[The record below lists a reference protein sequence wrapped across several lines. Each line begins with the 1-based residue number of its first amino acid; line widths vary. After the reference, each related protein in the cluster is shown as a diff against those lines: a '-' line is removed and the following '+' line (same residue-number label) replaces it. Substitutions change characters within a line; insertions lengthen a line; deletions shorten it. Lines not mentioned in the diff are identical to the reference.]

1 MIDNEKLN
9 LEIDREW
16 QKCNP
21 VDEGMGV
28 ETANIHIE
36 QFDHIARYFA
46 QWGAEHLADDRKITR
61 DVEDVAAEKARE
73 YALSLPGG
81 ERTTSVGS
89 TYSESGYYHGFVDGS
104 KFKSDEKSFIENLD
118 EAAEEWAKEN
128 YGVNY
133 MEFDFTQDAA
143 FRAMYHFRSGAKWD
157 RQQMLKN
164 AVEGEITKDNRGN
177 NVLLAGFLNNGFEIG
192 DKVRVIIVKE
202 D

>member
-1 MIDNEKLN
+1 M
-9 LEIDREW
+9 
-16 QKCNP
+16 
-21 VDEGMGV
+21 
-28 ETANIHIE
+28 
-36 QFDHIARYFA
+36 
-46 QWGAEHLADDRKITR
+46 TR

-143 FRAMYHFRSGAKWD
+143 FRAMYHFRAGAKWD

-164 AVEGEITKDNRGN
+164 FVNATVHLEPGANPIVTIGVDRFGLK
-177 NVLLAGFLNNGFEIG
+177 VG
-192 DKVRVIIVKE
+192 DKVKVIVVK
-202 D
+202 DL